1 MEDLNKI
8 SSTRVGDNIH
18 FYVNGAEDKGVVV
31 KMDTG
36 YVTVLKDNG
45 DFQDIHINDTFFI
58 KDILVNKTWNDM
70 NMEERTVKLHEIKA
84 YSPRFLAKSWQEL
97 PRELKVVL
105 ENTAKDALTADERI
119 YSGKENNA
127 LPADSK
133 QSHQESSEAAK
144 RPASGQ
150 GTHNSEYSL
159 AEHGREMR
167 QKPASVLFANE
178 HNRHW
183 DGSKNTGAP
192 AGEKIGDADDRSERE
207 FKTIRAVDDA
217 GGHPY
222 DKGYLDNPLRR
233 EGGSSPKDMEVKK
246 SNVEQGHYGSAGRA
260 SHVVETNTDFDAPD
274 DYEGQTEDEKK
285 EQFKHEA
292 KKPQTTNK
300 TSQEQL
306 WEDWLEK
313 GFGKNEGDTS
323 PSKHRNEDKL
333 INEFQEHVRRKFPGK
348 QNRRG
353 TLEREHGDQVRSTI
367 EERKPSPQG
376 DIAKESM
383 GGGDSSPAQTSITTG
398 TTGMYN
404 AVYGKDGRIKGQE
417 KDKDEE
423 ETEKDKEEK
432 EKERKG

>member
-18 FYVNGAEDKGVVV
+18 FYVNGQENKGTVV
-31 KMDTG
+31 KMDTS
-36 YVTVLKDNG
+36 YVTVIKDDG
-45 DFQDIHINDTFFI
+45 KFQDIHINDTFFI

-70 NMEERTVKLHEIKA
+70 NMEERTVKLHEIHA

-105 ENTAKDALTADERI
+105 ENTAKDLNTRSSRNVPKEEKQTFQEQSTAERI
-119 YSGKENNA
+119 GYKPFEKPDLATTPKGGKASDKIGETSTYGDGSPTDKILNPEWTPKDGFVNHPSGK
-127 LPADSK
+127 
-133 QSHQESSEAAK
+133 
-144 RPASGQ
+144 
-150 GTHNSEYSL
+150 
-159 AEHGREMR
+159 
-167 QKPASVLFANE
+167 
-178 HNRHW
+178 
-183 DGSKNTGAP
+183 
-192 AGEKIGDADDRSERE
+192 
-207 FKTIRAVDDA
+207 
-217 GGHPY
+217 
-222 DKGYLDNPLRR
+222 
-233 EGGSSPKDMEVKK
+233 SPKDMEVKK

-306 WEDWLEK
+306 WEEWLDK
-313 GFGKNEGDTS
+313 GLGRNEGDTS

-333 INEFQEHVRRKFPGK
+333 INEFQEHVRGKFPGK

-367 EERKPSPQG
+367 EERKPSPQGG

-404 AVYGKDGRIKGQE
+404 AVYGKDGRIKGQS

-423 ETEKDKEEK
+423 KTEKDKESK